1 MLRRCYYCKKG
12 EVCREIWFELSIQCC
27 KVETKRWLTAVPR
40 ETSVSDELSLWCCK
54 ILFWVKGNERKPRQL
69 GDEKIQSKKLNMY
82 LPPTLALTSNEPS
95 HNLPALQIDKKGFS
109 LNMLSMIDII
119 VKSWVGIDHQSTLH
133 ALSFLSQF
141 IISIGTIVGNGE
153 SCRLSFVCD

>member
-1 MLRRCYYCKKG
+1 MKESRDNKKG
-12 EVCREIWFELSIQCC
+12 EMFLWVCS
-27 KVETKRWLTAVPR
+27 
-40 ETSVSDELSLWCCK
+40 
-54 ILFWVKGNERKPRQL
+54 
-69 GDEKIQSKKLNMY
+69 DEKIRYSQKKLNMY

-133 ALSFLSQF
+133 ALSFCLNS
-141 IISIGTIVGNGE
+141 
-153 SCRLSFVCD
+153 